1 MKKTY
6 AFMFFLSLIIIFV
19 IVWTISVH
27 KNYKEYFVENG
38 LPLDLLDTITPL
50 PQMYFKELGHQEFVE
65 IVRLASPSSSIDNL
79 VGKMNSLIKT
89 YDLYTSNIPYQLKYT
104 YTISQDIV
112 RVLLYRDGKMYGFLL
127 DYNKRTGI
135 AVPVAFILE
144 QDIMTYTGI
153 DKTNVTRQY
162 EEYPINNNIL
172 VGTINE
178 IDTTLQ
184 KQSSAIYQDRGL
196 AASNFF

>member
-6 AFMFFLSLIIIFV
+6 AFMFLLSLIIIFV

-79 VGKMNSLIKT
+79 VGKMNNLIKT

-153 DKTNVTRQY
+153 DKINVTRQY